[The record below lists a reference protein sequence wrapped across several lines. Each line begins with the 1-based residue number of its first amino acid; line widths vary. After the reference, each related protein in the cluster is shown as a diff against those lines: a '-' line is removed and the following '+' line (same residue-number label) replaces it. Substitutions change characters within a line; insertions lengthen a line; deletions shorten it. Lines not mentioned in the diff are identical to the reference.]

1 MKIFVLL
8 LAPVLLFLGLNY
20 QQLYSA
26 VTIWS
31 ETNRLVHLAADTP
44 DEFQNPEPVEDNFE
58 GELSSRFWKFTIIN
72 GGGKVSNE
80 HAWRSSA
87 MTIDHGLTI
96 QHFNDPYFQS
106 ENSNLMQ
113 RPAAG
118 QYNNVTLIGGRGFR
132 PTPSSD
138 VVLKFSTKVDEGFYG
153 TAGVIFQPVDTL
165 QKDGSFSK
173 PFDMFG
179 FAVTGEE
186 SSIQGISGSLCY
198 LALNWVPVQVESLD
212 EDAQTLHPYEIR
224 LQWISKTEWLGIVK
238 VDDMVICQMSM
249 PAFGPVEVQVW
260 SDNYLV
266 VDKPRRWWEIAP
278 AMDLKLQDGGYKQF
292 HLEKIQIFEEVR

>member
-8 LAPVLLFLGLNY
+8 LASVLLFLGLNY
-20 QQLYSA
+20 QQLASNII
-26 VTIWS
+26 VWS
-31 ETNRLVHLAADTP
+31 ETNRLVHLAASAP

-58 GELSSRFWKFTIIN
+58 QELSSRFWEFTIIN

-80 HAWRSSA
+80 FAWHSAA
-87 MTIDHGLTI
+87 MTIDRGLTLS
-96 QHFNDPYFQS
+96 HFPES
-106 ENSNLMQ
+106 ENSDPTQ
-113 RPAAG
+113 RPAEV
-118 QYNNVTLIGGRGFR
+118 QYNNVTLIGGSGFR

-153 TAGVIFQPVDTL
+153 TAGVIFQPVGTL

-179 FAVTGEE
+179 FAITVEE
-186 SSIQGISGSLCY
+186 SSFRGYSGSLCY
-198 LALNWVPVQVESLD
+198 LALNWVPTQVEPLNV
-212 EDAQTLHPYEIR
+212 DAQALHLYEIR
-224 LQWISKTEWLGIVK
+224 LHWISKTEWLGILK
-238 VDDMVICQMSM
+238 VDDTVVCRIPM